1 MDEKRNCVLSI
12 AGFDP
17 SGGAG
22 ILADIKTFERHRVYG
37 VSAISSVTFQNDIEF
52 NSIQWINADDI
63 IKQVSL
69 LRKRFEFSI
78 IKIGLIKDLESLEKI
93 INYLTS
99 SISNPIIIWDP
110 IIKASAGFEFHNKF
124 QNKDLLVVIKNI
136 FLISPNVEEIIFI
149 TNNNDPKKASKEL
162 SRYCNVLL
170 KGGHNEMEPGID
182 YLYIKNNVEK
192 ILPAKENIFP
202 KHGSGCVLSSAIA
215 ANLALGFDLLTSCYN
230 AKNYVETFLSSNRS
244 LIGYHYV

>member
-124 QNKDLLVVIKNI
+124 QNKDLLAIIKNI
-136 FLISPNVEEIIFI
+136 FLITPNIEEIKFI
-149 TNNNDPKKASKEL
+149 TNINAPEKAAKEL

-170 KGGHNEMEPGID
+170 KGGHNETEPGTD

-192 ILPAKENIFP
+192 ILPSKENVFP

-244 LIGYHYV
+244 LIGEHYV